1 MPCAACD
8 RYVYNKVL
16 CPGEWS
22 APISVSKLA
31 SSDVSIRKQREI
43 HQGMMRRVSIAYKKL
58 SGVLAYIGIRHPD
71 VDYKNINAYIHT
83 DISPTTNPSL
93 ESFPLFK

>member
-1 MPCAACD
+1 MSIYITADFCEIVPCAACD

-58 SGVLAYIGIRHPD
+58 PHCTGL
-71 VDYKNINAYIHT
+71 
-83 DISPTTNPSL
+83 
-93 ESFPLFK
+93 